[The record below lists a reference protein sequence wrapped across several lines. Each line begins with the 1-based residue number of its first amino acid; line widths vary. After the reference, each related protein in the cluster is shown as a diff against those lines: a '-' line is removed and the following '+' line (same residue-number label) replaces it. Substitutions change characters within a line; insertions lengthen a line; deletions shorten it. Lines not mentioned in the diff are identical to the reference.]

1 MKKII
6 TAADTPGLGDSM
18 HRDQQFQ
25 VAFRDYIQDVG
36 HRLGIDAFLLVF
48 QYDSPLNRYK
58 GNMKKV
64 HILTICSVMSILEGF
79 HKLMDVFEPKNWW
92 NHVILIFTRV
102 DYYPNLK
109 FPPTVLHKK
118 QSISEVLIPSI
129 QKKYGLDQPPK
140 YAFMSS
146 KPRQCSH
153 AKKGMC
159 DCSAILKYHTDQMKT
174 LKSRISA
181 VLVEN
186 EGERWRPLCNV

>member
-58 GNMKKV
+58 RKQKKV
-64 HILTICSVMSILEGF
+64 HILTIYSVMSILEGF

-92 NHVILIFTRV
+92 NHVILVFTRV

-153 AKKGMC
+153 AKKGVC

-181 VLVEN
+181 VVVEN
-186 EGERWRPLCNV
+186 EGERWRPLCDV

>member
-58 GNMKKV
+58 GKQKKV
-64 HILTICSVMSILEGF
+64 HILTIYSVMSILEGF
-79 HKLMDVFEPKNWW
+79 HKLMDIFKPKNWW
-92 NHVILIFTRV
+92 NHVILVFTRV

-186 EGERWRPLCNV
+186 EGERWRPLCDV

>member
-58 GNMKKV
+58 RKQKKA
-64 HILTICSVMSILEGF
+64 HILTIYSVMSILEGF

-92 NHVILIFTRV
+92 NHVILVFTRV

-118 QSISEVLIPSI
+118 QSISEVLIHSI
-129 QKKYGLDQPPK
+129 QKKYGLNQPPK

-181 VLVEN
+181 VVVEN
-186 EGERWRPLCNV
+186 EGERWRPLCDV